1 MDQGDTSLPVAP
13 EAVLSGTHPALL
25 RGHVAGWP
33 MAQAGRRSAQVAID
47 HLRLHD
53 RGAAVTAYVGEPGIA
68 GRYFYNDALDGFNF
82 TPQRHR
88 LGSVLDALARHL
100 DDPDPPSLYV
110 GSTTVDDC
118 VPGLLDADARAV
130 APAHALA
137 SLWFGNR
144 SRIPAHQDL
153 PDNLACVVAGRRRFT
168 LFPPDQLP
176 NLYIGPLDFTPAG
189 QPVSLVDFAAPDFS
203 RFPRFAEALRH
214 AQVFELE
221 PGDALFIPGMWWHH
235 VESLDGF
242 NALVNFWWR
251 RSPAWMDTPVTALM
265 TAILCIRD
273 LPAHER
279 EIWQDIFRHY
289 VFEHDADV
297 AAHIAESARRVLG
310 PLDDH
315 AARELRARLL
325 HRLNR

>member
-1 MDQGDTSLPVAP
+1 MTAERATTVPADEAFASSVPV
-13 EAVLSGTHPALL
+13 LL
-25 RGHVAGWP
+25 KGKVTDWP
-33 MAQAGRRSAQVAID
+33 LVSAARRSATDAIA
-47 HLRLHD
+47 HLRGFDAGHP
-53 RGAAVTAYVGEPGIA
+53 VTAFIGPPSIG

-82 TPQRHR
+82 TPERHH
-88 LGSVLDALARHL
+88 LANVLDALQRHL
-100 DDPDPPSLYV
+100 DDPSPPALYV
-110 GSTTVDDC
+110 GSTTVETC
-118 VPGLLDADARAV
+118 LPGLLDASALSI

-137 SLWFGNR
+137 SIWLGNR
-144 SRIPAHQDL
+144 GRIAAHQDL

-168 LFPPDQLP
+168 LFPPEQLP
-176 NLYIGPLDFTPAG
+176 NLYIGPLDYTPAG
-189 QPVSLVDFAAPDFS
+189 QPISLVDFAAPDFV

-242 NALVNFWWR
+242 NALINFWWR
-251 RSPAWMDTPVTALM
+251 TSPAWMDTPMVALM
-265 TAILCIRD
+265 TALLCVRD

-279 EIWQDIFRHY
+279 AIWHDVFRHY
-289 VFEHDADV
+289 VFDCDDATAEHV
-297 AAHIAESARRVLG
+297 PPSARRVLA
-310 PLDDH
+310 PMDEA